1 MNNHSKSLNND
12 EDLLVRMSD
21 FFGPKGGLSFA
32 KGYEYRKEQQEM
44 ACLISS
50 ALESSE
56 DLIVEAGTGVGKSL
70 AYLAPAVTY
79 AVENDRKAVI
89 STKTINLQEQII
101 EKDLPLLQDLLEIG
115 FSAVLLKG
123 RANYLCPRR
132 LKLALNNSNDLF
144 DSEDFDQLEAIR
156 DWAIDTVDGT
166 LSDLDFDP
174 ASRVWSQVCSES
186 RICTPRSCSKNGN
199 CFYQKAREEA
209 ANADV
214 IVVNHTLLFTLMESV
229 EESMADFEGFI
240 FDEDFLVIDEAHEL
254 EDIAANQLGI
264 RVSQSSLIFDLNRLY
279 DPKRKRGLLNTLR
292 SGEVSNA
299 VVLLHEK
306 IIQFFEQLEGRCDF
320 GQWGREFRVR
330 EPGILS
336 TQILE
341 DIIFL
346 EDVVNPLLEEVTNKS
361 IKRELLDLVNRITE
375 SRILVDSFLK
385 QSLEGHVYWVE
396 KTKGRYENL
405 ILRSA
410 PVNVADQIRSR
421 FFEVSNSCILTSATL
436 SIGENKETLGYVKN
450 RVGAELIN
458 TAKIGSPYDYQSQ
471 MKIFLARGI
480 SDPRSDKYEKD
491 LAEWIMGFVKKSKGS
506 AFVLFT
512 SYKLM
517 NSVFSSV
524 SEELKSFGINSLI
537 QGKNMPRNR
546 LIKEFKEDS
555 TSVLFGT
562 DSFWAG
568 VDVPGE
574 ALSNVIVTRIPFAVP
589 NHPLIQSRLEQ
600 IENLGGNP
608 FLEYSVPEA
617 ILKLRQGVGRL
628 IRSASDKGF
637 VVILDNRVL
646 KMKYGKA
653 FIRALP
659 PAPVEIIDSSDISQL
674 G

>member
-1 MNNHSKSLNND
+1 MNPKSLNND
-12 EDLLVRMSD
+12 EGLIVRMSD
-21 FFGPKGGLSFA
+21 FFGPEGGLSFA

-44 ACLISS
+44 ARLISG
-50 ALESSE
+50 ALESSQ

-101 EKDLPLLQDLLEIG
+101 EKDLPLLQDILEIG
-115 FSAVLLKG
+115 FKAVLLKG

-156 DWAIDTVDGT
+156 DWAIDTKDGT

-174 ASRVWSQVCSES
+174 SSRVWAQVCSES
-186 RICTPRSCSKNGN
+186 RICSPRSCSKNEN
-199 CFYQKAREEA
+199 CFYQKVREEA
-209 ANADV
+209 SNADI

-229 EESMADFEGFI
+229 EESMADSEGFI
-240 FDEDFLVIDEAHEL
+240 FAEDFLIVDEAHEL

-264 RVSQSSLIFDLNRLY
+264 RVSQSGLIFDLNRLY
-279 DPKRKRGLLNTLR
+279 DSNRKRGLLNMLQ
-292 SGEVSNA
+292 SEEAIKA
-299 VVLLHEK
+299 VVVLYDK
-306 IIQFFEQLEGRCDF
+306 VVQFFELLDERCSF
-320 GQWGREFRVR
+320 GEWGREYRVR
-330 EPGILS
+330 EPGIINS
-336 TQILE
+336 QILE
-341 DIIFL
+341 HISFL
-346 EDVVNPLLEEVTNKS
+346 EDIVNPLLDGVSNKS
-361 IKRELLDLVNRITE
+361 IKRELVDLVNRMAEI
-375 SRILVDSFLK
+375 RRVIDQFLR

-410 PVNVADQIRSR
+410 PVNVSDEIRLR
-421 FFEVSNSCILTSATL
+421 FFDVPNSCILTSATL
-436 SIGENKETLGYVKN
+436 SVGENKEPLGYVKN

-458 TAKIGSPYDYQSQ
+458 TAKIGSPYDYKSQ
-471 MKIFLARGI
+471 MRIFLARGI
-480 SDPRSDKYEKD
+480 SDPRSDQYEKD
-491 LAEWIMGFVKKSKGS
+491 LGEWITGFVKKSNGS
-506 AFVLFT
+506 AFILFT

-517 NSVFSSV
+517 NSVFNSI
-524 SEELKSFGINSLI
+524 SEELKSCGINSLI
-537 QGKNMPRNR
+537 QGRNMPRNR
-546 LIKEFKEDS
+546 LLKKFKEDS
-555 TSVLFGT
+555 SSVLFGT

-568 VDVPGE
+568 VDVPGD

-589 NHPLIQSRLEQ
+589 NHPLIASRLEQ
-600 IENLGGNP
+600 IESLGGNP

-674 G
+674 D